1 MPHPLIVFILGLA
14 VGLLIAVM
22 VASWAGDV
30 ASIGGTPVRETTRC
44 EEDET
49 IWWIGVDLLGCV
61 HVDEVN

>member
-1 MPHPLIVFILGLA
+1 MTHPLIVFILGLA

-22 VASWAGDV
+22 VAGWAGDT

-49 IWWIGVDLLGCV
+49 IYWIGVDLLGCV
-61 HVDEVN
+61 HYEEVN